1 MKLPIKISLIASCIS
16 IVFMLLLFD
25 NVQNQLIKSKND
37 IAIKNYKKDLENL
50 KHTLD
55 LILSKAKNTLTVIS
69 IAKLNDSN
77 VLNRFQNRFEY
88 YMTNIDEISSMKYIS
103 LNGKELIHVSNKRL
117 FNKVDTKSYLDENI
131 FKVALTN
138 DFFIGDVYFSQNN
151 EMMIKLSKSVLDVNS
166 NKIVGVMI
174 IEVSMSSIQD
184 LMSDKLVDFDAVILM
199 NKNTNSAIYKSSMAQ
214 NISNEIFLT
223 QNDEISNIVIN
234 KNKYLVASIDY
245 INGHL
250 NMKFSLLI
258 KESNLFIDINKTLN
272 KNLQFLLIIII
283 ISSFIMFFILRY
295 MLKPLNI
302 LIYDI
307 KKLSNDIS
315 SSFSSKQEFSDEIGE
330 IKYYFYHFVELVKE
344 DKKRISD
351 FNKLLKIKIKD
362 EVKKNQLS
370 QELLMQQSKMASMG
384 EMLESIAHQWRQPLS
399 IITTSSTGMKLEK
412 EYDLLTDK
420 QFYLSCDSIT
430 NSANHLSQTID
441 DFRSFFKQEKT
452 KKAFNL
458 KDVYQHTLNLL
469 ISKFKN
475 KDIEIIENIEELSV
489 IGFGNELVQVYM
501 NILNNSR
508 DELEIKDQKRLIFID
523 IYQENEYAV
532 IKIKDNAG
540 GVPDDI
546 INDIFEPHFTTKGER
561 DGTGIGLYMSKK
573 IIEKSFKGTI
583 VIGNEE
589 FYHDEIKYKGAL
601 TTIMFPINLV

>member
-330 IKYYFYHFVELVKE
+330 IKYYFYHFVELIKE